1 MDLVLNLKKDLTE
14 LSDPERKKNLQ
25 RFFKTGKGEYGEG
38 DVFLGVKV
46 PDVRKVAK
54 KYRKLPL
61 NGITELLN
69 SEIHEHRQVAI
80 FILIDQ
86 YQKGKKAD
94 QKKIVEYY
102 LKNTNRINNWDL
114 VDSSAHKI
122 VGDYYRDKTKDIFH
136 KLSKSNNLWE
146 RRISV
151 IGTFA
156 YLPDGTFETSLTI
169 AETLLHDPHDL
180 IHKAVGWMLREIGK
194 RDLPTLETFLN
205 KHHKTMPRTMLRY
218 SIEKLDKQKRQY
230 YMKK

>member
-1 MDLVLNLKKDLTE
+1 MDLVLNLKNNLTE
-14 LSDPERKKNLQ
+14 LSDSERKKNLQ

-46 PDVRKVAK
+46 PDVRKVGK

-61 NGITELLN
+61 SGVSELLN
-69 SEIHEHRQVAI
+69 SEIHEHRQVGI
-80 FILIDQ
+80 FILVDQ
-86 YQKGKKAD
+86 YQRGNKED
-94 QKKIVEYY
+94 QKRIAEFY
-102 LKNTNRINNWDL
+102 LENTHRINNWDL

-122 VGDYYRDKTKDIFH
+122 LGDYYRDKPKDILY
-136 KLSKSNNLWE
+136 KLSQSDNLWE

-156 YLPDGTFETSLTI
+156 YIPDGSFETSLTI

-194 RDLPTLETFLN
+194 RDQNTLESFLQ
-205 KHHKTMPRTMLRY
+205 KHYKTMPRTMLRY
-218 SIEKLDKQKRQY
+218 SIEKLDKQKKQY